1 MRTVAELMTR
11 SPIVIDCHQSLA
23 EAEVRMTQFKLRH
36 LPVIGVKGL
45 VGMLSER
52 DVYRFER
59 TKPNVD
65 RETIAVGEAMSPDPY
80 TVSPDA
86 PVDEVARAMA
96 ERSIGA
102 AVVMEGTRIAG
113 VFTTTDA
120 LHALA
125 GGSREGVFASPKRL
139 GRPKKILCPVDFSRG
154 SREAVSVALEQA
166 RASGGSVTLFH
177 ACELPRLLDSDAL
190 QLNAAAR
197 VSLHAEIDASLR
209 EWQHEYEGS
218 GGPQVSIAR
227 GVGSPWRTIT
237 RHAADH
243 GFDLIVIGTHGRTG
257 LARAILG
264 SVAESVVRHAHCPVL
279 VVRSENHDAVREA

>member
-23 EAEVRMTQFKLRH
+23 EAEQRMTQFKLRH
-36 LPVIGVKGL
+36 LPVIGAKGL

-59 TKPNVD
+59 TKPHVD
-65 RETIAVGEAMSPDPY
+65 RETTAVGEAMSPDPY

-86 PVDEVARAMA
+86 PVDKVARAMA

-139 GRPKKILCPVDFSRG
+139 GHPKKILCPVDFSRG

-166 RASGGSVTLFH
+166 QASGGSVTLFH
-177 ACELPRLLDSDAL
+177 AFELPRIPDSDAL
-190 QLNAAAR
+190 QPSAAR
-197 VSLHAEIDASLR
+197 VGLGAEIDAALG

-218 GGPQVSIAR
+218 GGPEVSIAK
-227 GVGSPWRTIT
+227 GVGGPWRTIT

-257 LARAILG
+257 LARAMLG